1 MVSLSHSEPL
11 SVTDLLTAS
20 SGNNG
25 ASDGRDR
32 ALTPTLVDEDVS
44 EASSPCSS
52 LDSQGTSGC
61 SSRSPSETSGPALGV
76 CVRLA
81 RREQDPRRAKASD
94 QLAAALE
101 AHVKMPDF
109 CRAAP
114 GNFIPTLEEIEE
126 FLKEKMELVRE
137 GLSEERLSASESM
150 AGEGKRERE
159 RARRRLPPTTPLKT
173 NRGLLSSSSGN
184 SNGREF
190 SRTADGD
197 CGAGVSPPLVVGGG
211 GGGGGRGVPIIVQ
224 LQPVP
229 VPLPAPSVKVPTPLI
244 LSVQGH
250 AFALLPAVAPAPP
263 NSPARQF
270 VRIAPS
276 PMASRA
282 ATVLGAAVEQSQRL
296 PKSPSAEVIRV
307 HKCSFPGCSK
317 MYSKSSHLKAHNRR
331 HTGEKPYACTWPDC
345 GWRFSRSDELSRHKR
360 SHSGVKPYQCHICEK
375 KFARSDHLSKHIKVH
390 QGLRNGRISRT
401 AS

>member
-1 MVSLSHSEPL
+1 
-11 SVTDLLTAS
+11 
-20 SGNNG
+20 
-25 ASDGRDR
+25 
-32 ALTPTLVDEDVS
+32 
-44 EASSPCSS
+44 
-52 LDSQGTSGC
+52 
-61 SSRSPSETSGPALGV
+61 
-76 CVRLA
+76 
-81 RREQDPRRAKASD
+81 
-94 QLAAALE
+94 
-101 AHVKMPDF
+101 MPDF

-159 RARRRLPPTTPLKT
+159 RA
-173 NRGLLSSSSGN
+173 
-184 SNGREF
+184 
-190 SRTADGD
+190 
-197 CGAGVSPPLVVGGG
+197 
-211 GGGGGRGVPIIVQ
+211 
-224 LQPVP
+224 
-229 VPLPAPSVKVPTPLI
+229 SVKVPTPLI

-375 KFARSDHLSKHIKVH
+375 KFARSDHLSKHIKVPLSPSSA
-390 QGLRNGRISRT
+390 GGD
-401 AS
+401 AF